1 MKKLFAVLIIGGFIA
16 ASVFAGTAGTGDS
29 LTINGQV
36 AQKLTATLSADTVA
50 FVIGAAGASVDSQDV
65 TLTVI
70 SNRKNWTMTFTSLN
84 NGYLSN
90 AAALGLLAPGTTV
103 DTETK
108 IPYTVKVTDPT
119 AGFGVG
125 TTFTNGVKNGSEG
138 VQIGSGGKTFA
149 ALGNARTAAAGAGI
163 TMTIAIDNVD
173 AGSLLWS
180 SEYNYTDT
188 LTVAIAAN

>member
-1 MKKLFAVLIIGGFIA
+1 MKKLFAVLFIGGFIA

-36 AQKLTATLSADTVA
+36 AQKLTATLSEETVA
-50 FVIGAAGASVDSQDV
+50 FTIGALGAPVDSQNV

-70 SNRKNWTMTFTSLN
+70 SNRKNWTLTFTSQN

-90 AAALGLLAPGTTV
+90 ATALAGLDAGTTL
-103 DTETK
+103 DLETK
-108 IPYTVKVTDPT
+108 IPYTVKVVDPT
-119 AGFGVG
+119 TGFGAG
-125 TTFTNGVKNGSEG
+125 TTFSNNLLSGSAG
-138 VQIGSGGKTFA
+138 VQLTSGKTFA